1 MNQFFSILQRT
12 LKFIKYL
19 DKRGYQSSVLC
30 PNPKLIRSVKD
41 RSLIKEMPSST
52 IVYKTFVFDLNWI
65 FKILYGFRLI
75 KLVRYIQ
82 HTLLFPDYCVQ
93 WLPFAKFKL
102 RKILENKNPDII
114 LITSPPHS
122 IQKLAIWLKKITN
135 IPVVGDFR
143 DPIAFDNNISDL
155 DLFRRSYEFEKKVLF
170 SLDGII
176 ANTRYNEKMIIK
188 EYGIPENKIT
198 HISNGYDPDDLKP
211 KNIDNRISGKTIITN
226 IGRFYENYNALPV
239 LKAIN
244 KIKYQIHNIVLRF
257 IGYLTKEDLKYIKDN
272 NLDTFIEYL
281 GYCPHDKAI
290 EYGRSSDYLLLIV
303 SNPRWIHN
311 IPGKTFEYL
320 IYNKPIIG
328 LVSDG
333 SSVVEVINTTRT
345 GFTINPEETDK
356 IAEVLKKIDSNSLE
370 FTFSPN
376 KEEIKKYSRENLTL
390 KLINFLEKISNEKS
404 YNIRE

>member
-1 MNQFFSILQRT
+1 M
-12 LKFIKYL
+12 
-19 DKRGYQSSVLC
+19 
-30 PNPKLIRSVKD
+30 
-41 RSLIKEMPSST
+41 
-52 IVYKTFVFDLNWI
+52 
-65 FKILYGFRLI
+65 
-75 KLVRYIQ
+75 
-82 HTLLFPDYCVQ
+82 
-93 WLPFAKFKL
+93 
-102 RKILENKNPDII
+102 
-114 LITSPPHS
+114 
-122 IQKLAIWLKKITN
+122 
-135 IPVVGDFR
+135 
-143 DPIAFDNNISDL
+143 
-155 DLFRRSYEFEKKVLF
+155 
-170 SLDGII
+170 
-176 ANTRYNEKMIIK
+176 
-188 EYGIPENKIT
+188 
-198 HISNGYDPDDLKP
+198 
-211 KNIDNRISGKTIITN
+211 
-226 IGRFYENYNALPV
+226 
-239 LKAIN
+239 
-244 KIKYQIHNIVLRF
+244 LRF